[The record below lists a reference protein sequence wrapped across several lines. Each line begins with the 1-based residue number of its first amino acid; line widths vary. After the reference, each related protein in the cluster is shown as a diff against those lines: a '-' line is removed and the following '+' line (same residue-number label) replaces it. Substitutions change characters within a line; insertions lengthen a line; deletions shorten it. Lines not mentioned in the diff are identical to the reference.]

1 MVYIALQLV
10 RPGPGGGQLRRVTLK
25 RGAWG
30 PEHAVV
36 EPAEPPA
43 NEPGRSRI
51 GSIIGMERLRSG
63 GVSGAG
69 VEVWKGE
76 HQDGREGPLRGDLA

>member
-10 RPGPGGGQLRRVTLK
+10 RPGGGQVRWVTLT

-36 EPAEPPA
+36 EPAEPPP
-43 NEPGRSRI
+43 NEHGRCRI
-51 GSIIGMERLRSG
+51 GLERLRSG
-63 GVSGAG
+63 VYA
-69 VEVWKGE
+69 E
-76 HQDGREGPLRGDLA
+76 RE